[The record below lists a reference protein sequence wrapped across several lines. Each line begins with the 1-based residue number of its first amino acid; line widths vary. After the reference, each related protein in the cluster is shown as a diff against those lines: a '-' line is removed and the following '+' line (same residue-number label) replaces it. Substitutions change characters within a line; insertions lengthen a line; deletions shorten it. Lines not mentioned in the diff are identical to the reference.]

1 MGGPMSMPE
10 NGTWNMAN
18 GYIFQPP
25 RGRNFCSGS
34 SGRRR
39 HAGRGSADIDRAGL
53 GDTPYRRVALNL
65 GTLVYIFKSL
75 KSEVKDVGQKV
86 SQLDTIRFKLVH
98 KDDCRHALDRVH
110 ERIDSLE
117 ERVLLMEGRHPEHR
131 HDSQD

>member
-1 MGGPMSMPE
+1 MEAPS
-10 NGTWNMAN
+10 
-18 GYIFQPP
+18 QL
-25 RGRNFCSGS
+25 SGIYARFE
-34 SGRRR
+34 SG
-39 HAGRGSADIDRAGL
+39 H
-53 GDTPYRRVALNL
+53 
-65 GTLVYIFKSL
+65 LVYIFKSL

>member
-1 MGGPMSMPE
+1 MQVEAVQISTALDWAIRLIGG
-10 NGTWNMAN
+10 
-18 GYIFQPP
+18 
-25 RGRNFCSGS
+25 
-34 SGRRR
+34 
-39 HAGRGSADIDRAGL
+39 L
-53 GDTPYRRVALNL
+53 VALNL
-65 GTLVYIFKSL
+65 GTFVYIFKSL

>member
-1 MGGPMSMPE
+1 MQVEAVQISTALDWAIRLIGG
-10 NGTWNMAN
+10 
-18 GYIFQPP
+18 
-25 RGRNFCSGS
+25 
-34 SGRRR
+34 
-39 HAGRGSADIDRAGL
+39 L
-53 GDTPYRRVALNL
+53 VALNL

-117 ERVLLMEGRHPEHR
+117 ERVLLTHTLTAQALSTLPPYYALCFIMKL
-131 HDSQD
+131 